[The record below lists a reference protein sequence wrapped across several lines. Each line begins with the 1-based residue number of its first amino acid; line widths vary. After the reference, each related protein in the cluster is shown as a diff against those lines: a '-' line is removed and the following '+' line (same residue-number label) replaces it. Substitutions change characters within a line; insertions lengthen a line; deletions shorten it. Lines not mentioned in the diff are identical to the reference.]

1 MGSDSRNPVRGDQKL
16 SLPSSQLSLPLVQC
30 FILIV
35 IMEAKNAFTNK
46 TVMDRY
52 RDLPQGNK
60 VQCMYIWIDG
70 TGEGMRAKTK
80 TVDKEPKNV
89 SELPIWNYDGSST
102 YQAEGSNSDT
112 YLHPIAMYPDPFRRG
127 PNKLVLCETY
137 KYNKQPTETNHRKL
151 CAEVMEKA
159 KDVEPWFGLEQEYTM
174 LDQDG
179 HPFGW
184 PKNGLPGPQGPY
196 YCGVGANKVY
206 GRDVVEAHYRACL
219 YAGIN
224 ISGTNA
230 EVMPAQWE
238 FQVGPTEGIAMGDD
252 LWLARFLLYR
262 VAEDFGVVI
271 SLDPKPMVGDWNGAG
286 CHTNFSTVPMR
297 KPGGIKAIEE
307 AIDRLS
313 KHHIR
318 HIKAYDPQEG
328 KDNERRLTGAHETSS
343 IHDFSAGVANR
354 GCSIRIPRDVA
365 EKGYGYMEDRRPS
378 SNCDPYQVTR
388 VMVQTVCLDE

>member
-1 MGSDSRNPVRGDQKL
+1 
-16 SLPSSQLSLPLVQC
+16 LSLPLVHC
-30 FILIV
+30 FILSV

-184 PKNGLPGPQGPY
+184 PKNGFPGPQGPY